1 YPDRVGEICKKRAAL
16 HILFEFRKRHQHFA
30 ALHMEMIFKMGNLDF
45 VGRDEV
51 VALEWW
57 KLIQVRRCAAELN
70 EIVGDDLHLGHGNLA
85 FQRPDAISPD
95 DNMTDVVGNR
105 IDNDAS
111 N

>member
-1 YPDRVGEICKKRAAL
+1 MGEICKERAAL

-70 EIVGDDLHLGHGNLA
+70 EIIGDDLHLGHGNWRSSVPTP
-85 FQRPDAISPD
+85 FPPRQYD
-95 DNMTDVVGNR
+95 
-105 IDNDAS
+105 
-111 N
+111 